1 MYFYAVIFIAILLPL
16 LMRQKKIAFR
26 ISIILLFILFGFQY
40 ELVQDWEPN
49 IGRWMYVNGNGTFT
63 GLGQREIEPLFA
75 WILRVCKP
83 LSFFGFLMVLIS
95 LFLLIFYQFVVKFVP
110 PKYYWLSLF
119 VFLMRTDNALLY
131 INSNRQTVALM
142 FSFLAVFILWK
153 IIPLPKFIDNLAIR
167 LFLSLVLVYAGAHCH
182 ASGYGALL
190 IYPVYFV
197 AQYYKGE
204 RWIVT
209 GVAASV
215 IYLARL
221 VVDISFLQGFSIAV
235 QNAVGVEGWDEY
247 FDLLGSE
254 INDRSIFETIS
265 FLIIIWIIAYS
276 YRYVDTKVRFFMLYW
291 FAGFLINNYF
301 LGSAGRLGE
310 YGYYFLPIAFPIAF
324 DIVRRE
330 KNDTVARYL
339 SFGIV
344 FVIAYFIFSFFK
356 ETITGDYYYR
366 WLNYKSIF
374 GAPTWI

>member
-265 FLIIIWIIAYS
+265 FLIII
-276 YRYVDTKVRFFMLYW
+276 F
-291 FAGFLINNYF
+291 
-301 LGSAGRLGE
+301 
-310 YGYYFLPIAFPIAF
+310 
-324 DIVRRE
+324 
-330 KNDTVARYL
+330 
-339 SFGIV
+339 
-344 FVIAYFIFSFFK
+344 
-356 ETITGDYYYR
+356 
-366 WLNYKSIF
+366 
-374 GAPTWI
+374 